1 MHLSVNRLAVHIAF
15 IGLMLIPFSVLAQSD
30 QTDVG
35 SECAKNE
42 LIDWPF
48 GKGVRTYFGA
58 IEKSDRILFKE
69 EVIDFFEASGSIEV
83 VHRRHQVMKLGSE
96 NPYSRIVNLPFYAKD
111 SIEQVVDLRGITHK
125 ADGNRVVLDTSFT
138 RIIDLNDR
146 YQSLEFVMPA
156 ADSGD
161 VIEFAYSLRRR
172 FIEEL
177 PDFMLQESVPVEL
190 AQLQINY
197 PTFVRYAV
205 QAVNTEEL
213 DLCFLRVQQDT
224 SSIPPVFVYRRPPLK
239 TVDYWIAKDV
249 PALAEENLAGN
260 LDDLKAR
267 LVMKMSEFGRPRQPL
282 EISWEVVLAQ
292 YRKEQRIFRI
302 KENWKQ
308 ILPDSQKTEWL
319 ELNERDRIL
328 AVFHHINDNVRLERP
343 LSGIPKFVDKIKD
356 LPNEQWNQADVNLKL
371 IAWLEAVSINAEI
384 VVAPIESVGSMRIG
398 FPSPFKL
405 NSLIVFLKHQN
416 KPVWLDASI
425 PSSAPNLLRQANLS
439 AEGILLRERSHEW
452 IKTTA
457 SESLY
462 GVEAAIN
469 ASLSTTGE
477 LSGKMI
483 ARLRGYPAELYVE
496 QLKKGES
503 PKEVITQVFFNAY
516 NEVNIDSVQV
526 RTYYDESMARQIVI
540 DANFSIPSYT
550 WDFADAL
557 DFRPL
562 VVGYRLQNPI
572 KGGQRTL
579 PIRLDAPE
587 YIKLDFVIR
596 LPSGKLVHDMQDF
609 SQSSS
614 LPSGFLLEKYTFKP
628 TVLTYHFETLFSA
641 REYDASLY
649 DRVNEIYER
658 WIELSNTRW
667 RLEKR

>member
-1 MHLSVNRLAVHIAF
+1 MHLSVGKLTVHIAF
-15 IGLMLIPFSVLAQSD
+15 LGLILLPFSVLAQPTQPIDAKCSSD
-30 QTDVG
+30 
-35 SECAKNE
+35 K
-42 LIDWPF
+42 LIEWSF
-48 GKGVRTYFGA
+48 GKSVRSYFGE
-58 IEKSDRILFKE
+58 IEKADRILFKE
-69 EVIDFFEASGSIEV
+69 EQIDFFEAEGSVEV

-125 ADGNRVVLDTSFT
+125 ANGNRVVLDTSLT

-177 PDFMLQESVPVEL
+177 PDFMLQESVPVEI

-197 PTFVRYAV
+197 PSFVRYAV
-205 QAVNTEEL
+205 QAVNTEGL
-213 DLCFLRVQQDT
+213 DLCYLRVQQDT
-224 SSIPPVFVYRRPPLK
+224 SSVPPVFVYRRPPLK
-239 TVDYWIAKDV
+239 TVDYWVAKNI
-249 PALAEENLAGN
+249 PALPEEKLAGN

-292 YRKEQRIFRI
+292 YRKEQRIFKI
-302 KENWKQ
+302 KDNWKNT
-308 ILPDSQKTEWL
+308 LSDSLKNTWL
-319 ELNERDRIL
+319 ALNERARIL
-328 AVFHHINDNVRLERP
+328 AVFQHINDQVRLERP
-343 LSGIPKFVDKIKD
+343 FSAIPKFVDQVKD
-356 LPNEQWNQADVNLKL
+356 VPNELWNQADINLKL
-371 IAWLEAVSINAEI
+371 IAWLEVVGIQADI

-405 NSLIVFLKHQN
+405 NSMVALIRLNN

-425 PSSAPNLLRQANLS
+425 PSSAPNLLRQENLS
-439 AEGILLRERSHEW
+439 AEGILLKDRSHEW

-462 GVEAAIN
+462 GVEAEIN
-469 ASLSTTGE
+469 ADLLVTGK
-477 LSGKMI
+477 LTGRMK

-496 QLKKGES
+496 QLKKGEL
-503 PKEVITQVFFNAY
+503 PKEIIAQVFFDAY
-516 NEVNIDSVQV
+516 NEVNIDSVEVQAF
-526 RTYYDESMARQIVI
+526 YDDAMARQILI
-540 DANFSIPSYT
+540 TTDFNIPSYA
-550 WDFADAL
+550 WDFTDAL

-572 KGGQRTL
+572 KGDQRAL

-587 YIKLDFVIR
+587 YVKLDFSIN
-596 LPSGKLVHDMQDF
+596 LPKGKLTHELEDF
-609 SQSSS
+609 SQSAT
-614 LPSGFLLEKYTFKP
+614 LPSGFLAERYTFKP
-628 TVLTYHFETLFSA
+628 TQLNYHFETLFSA
-641 REYDASLY
+641 KEYDASLY
-649 DRVNEIYER
+649 DRVNDIYER

-667 RLEKR
+667 RMEKK